1 MLKVFSERLRWQM
14 KKLGLQANELAAR
27 LGVEPSAVSN
37 WVNGENMAKG
47 KNLRNLAGQLQ
58 CSIEWLTGQETGEPA
73 ALMTRDEPNHLT
85 LEQWMH
91 RAILAEERLALVLDQ
106 LEDLQVRL
114 NFKPDGAPGS
124 KKPVSSRLSPVE
136 AGILGKVVETAPEKP
151 KV

>member
-47 KNLRNLAGQLQ
+47 KNLRNLAGELQ

-73 ALMTRDEPNHLT
+73 ALMTRDEPNT
-85 LEQWMH
+85 LSIEEWMR
-91 RAILAEERLALVLDQ
+91 RAIVAEERLEMVLDQ
-106 LEDLQVRL
+106 LEDLQARL
-114 NFKPDGAPGS
+114 KFRPAADL
-124 KKPVSSRLSPVE
+124 KKPVSSRMSPAE
-136 AGILGKVVETAPEKP
+136 AGILGKVVETASEKA